1 MVIWVL
7 THLPHIVPPIIAF
20 IFLARLAFW
29 AAAQPPSHYTDEQVD
44 EWNRERAAAQALRSL
59 PVRRRTALMA
69 LISLGPLV
77 LAFLTGLWIYTL
89 SLRGDAS
96 PDWLIWFHVV
106 TSVVGL
112 VLVTVKTAELGWR
125 RILRRVQARRPQDA
139 IASLTMLALGVPITV
154 TGILMLLEPSG
165 GAFTGIDYLHVV
177 TGVWWAV
184 IVQWHAYRYFSRALR
199 AVTGPSASAPAA
211 PSDVAA

>member
-1 MVIWVL
+1 MVWVL
-7 THLPHIVPPIIAF
+7 THLPHIVPPILAF

-44 EWNRERAAAQALRSL
+44 EWNRERALELARHQR
-59 PVRRRTALMA
+59 PVRRRTALLA
-69 LISLGPLV
+69 LIALGPLV

-96 PDWLIWFHVV
+96 PDWLIWFHVA

-112 VLVTVKTAELGWR
+112 LLVTVKSLELGWR

-139 IASLTMLALGVPITV
+139 IASLTMLTLGVPITL
-154 TGILMLLEPSG
+154 TGLLMLLEPSG
-165 GAFTGIDYLHVV
+165 NAFTTIDYLHVI

-184 IVQWHAYRYFSRALR
+184 IVQWHAYRYLGRALR
-199 AVTGPSASAPAA
+199 AVTDGATAAAASPTDA
-211 PSDVAA
+211 PS